1 METNDENRERRAFL
15 LNEVSAALAYLD
27 DQVHDLQSLFNEEA
41 QEEVFSD
48 V

>member
-1 METNDENRERRAFL
+1 METNDENIERRAFL

-27 DQVHDLQSLFNEEA
+27 DQVHDLQSLLNEEA
-41 QEEVFSD
+41 QEEVLSD

>member
-1 METNDENRERRAFL
+1 METNDENRERRAHL

-27 DQVHDLQSLFNEEA
+27 DQVHDLQSLLNEEA
-41 QEEVFSD
+41 QQEVLHN